1 MNSNVPVITIDGLA
15 ASGKGSVACEIAT
28 RLGWNLLDSGLFYR
42 VVAFLVDRYGLSL
55 HDVSPIVGMI
65 NQTTQFVYSNA
76 GVSVATSTSNS
87 KVQTQ
92 NIFILDDSHRV
103 GYVRWNGND
112 ITKEV
117 RSDHIS
123 KIAARVAASEQIR
136 KVLRPKQRERRQPPG
151 LVADGR
157 DMGTVIFPDAPLK
170 IFLEASLAVRVS
182 RRIRQLGLTETK
194 TEFQRIE
201 KTMQERDNRDT
212 LRKVAPAVAAVD
224 AISLDS
230 SDQTLAETV
239 EVVINLA
246 KERKIVP

>member
-15 ASGKGSVACEIAT
+15 ASGKGSVASEVAT

-42 VVAFLVDRYGLSL
+42 VVAFLVNRYRLSL
-55 HDVSPIVGMI
+55 NDVSPIVELI
-65 NQTTQFVYSNA
+65 NQSTQFVYSNA
-76 GVSVATSTSNS
+76 GVSVATSSSNS
-87 KVQTQ
+87 EAHTQ
-92 NIFILDDSHRV
+92 NIFLLDDSQRV

-112 ITKEV
+112 ITRKV
-117 RSDHIS
+117 RSDQIS

-136 KVLRPKQRERRQPPG
+136 EVLRPKQRERRQPPG

-170 IFLEASLAVRVS
+170 IFLKASLAVRVS
-182 RRIRQLGLTETK
+182 RRIRQLGLTETEA
-194 TEFQRIE
+194 EFQRIE

-230 SDQTLAETV
+230 SDQTLSETV

-246 KERKIVP
+246 KERKIVS

>member
-15 ASGKGSVACEIAT
+15 ASGKGSVASEVAT

-42 VVAFLVDRYGLSL
+42 VVAFLVERYRLSL
-55 HDVSPIVGMI
+55 QDLNPIVEKI
-65 NQTTQFVYSNA
+65 VKTTRFIYSNA
-76 GVSVATSTSNS
+76 GVSVATAESHGEADP
-87 KVQTQ
+87 Q
-92 NIFILDDSHRV
+92 NTFVVEDAQRV

-123 KIAARVAASEQIR
+123 KIAARVAASEEIR
-136 KVLRPKQRERRQPPG
+136 EVLRPKQRERRQPPG

-182 RRIRQLGLTETK
+182 RRIRQLGLVETK
-194 TEFQRIE
+194 AEFQQIE
-201 KTMQERDNRDT
+201 KTMQERDDRDT

-230 SDQTLAETV
+230 SNQTLAETV
-239 EVVINLA
+239 EAVVSLA
-246 KERKIVP
+246 KERKIVS